1 METNALVDDAVAAAL
16 SRSGTRSTQLSCA
29 CGGQRWIGV
38 WLALR
43 QYESLEPIEEL
54 GPWYRRWF
62 G

>member
-1 METNALVDDAVAAAL
+1 MRLW
-16 SRSGTRSTQLSCA
+16 
-29 CGGQRWIGV
+29 GQRWIGV